1 MKILSRFRMPG
12 RSRKLIAVDFDS
24 RHLRIVEAAPTNG
37 RVRIRKLTQVD
48 MPDGLDIED
57 PLAVGEFLGR
67 TLKGLQLGG
76 ASVVMN
82 VPRSQAVLKP
92 VLLPPGV
99 EKSELAGMVRF
110 QVEKELPFDVSE
122 AVIDFTVTSHYDAPV
137 AQEGAPQGLNLL
149 AAVVKAPVVDHYRRI
164 AEAANIKL
172 LRLGLRPYAI
182 MRCVD
187 ACAPRHEDEVSVI
200 AFLTADETEIMVLVG
215 HSLTFSRSAMV
226 SIAPPRGGS
235 DPAAKETVESLVN
248 EIARSVQS
256 YQTVKGGDGKI
267 DKVQLAGGTGMESRL
282 AGEITRRI
290 KVECETLDPS
300 MALGLPEATP
310 GTSAFAAAIGLAVA
324 QGDSA
329 LPFDFL
335 APKRPR
341 VQRDTRKV
349 RVAAALMLI
358 VSVLAGSGY
367 AGHRYLDS
375 KRQRVAALKKQRKAA
390 KEKNKTF
397 KSLSRYVT
405 AVESWEDGGRDWLDH
420 WAYLCGQFPPCQDVY
435 IDALRTNRNDGSISF
450 TAKAV
455 VRSSIDKLSANL
467 TQAGYPHS
475 RLASRLDTNDAYQQS
490 TDVKIIVPTGKKVN
504 LASIKVVP
512 RPEDDIS
519 LEKFNPG
526 KKLAAGAATAS
537 RRPTG
542 STPTRST
549 STGSKAAPSKTPYRR
564 PSKSSRTPSRTP
576 TAARPTSETPTPPRP
591 PNLSE
596 QEAEWR
602 KSFESRLP
610 RYWERDLEE
619 KTRTLGREPTEGEV
633 AGWRKEFEER
643 MERYWP
649 AYIESRRKETERRKS
664 PSSSGKNR
672 SSGSSKNRSSGQS
685 SRKWSKGDRR

>member
-1 MKILSRFRMPG
+1 MPG
-12 RSRKLIAVDFDS
+12 RARKLIAVDFDS
-24 RHLRIVEAAPTNG
+24 RHLRIVEAALTNG

-48 MPDGLDIED
+48 MPEGMDIED
-57 PLAVGEFLGR
+57 PRAVGEFLGR
-67 TLKGLQLGG
+67 TLKGLHLAGT
-76 ASVVMN
+76 SVVMN
-82 VPRSQAVLKP
+82 VPRGQAVLKP
-92 VLLPPGV
+92 VVLPPGV
-99 EKSELAGMVRF
+99 EKDELAGMVRF

-122 AVIDFTVTSHYDAPV
+122 AVIDFTVTSHYDAP
-137 AQEGAPQGLNLL
+137 AGQEAAAAGLNVL
-149 AAVVKAPVVDHYRRI
+149 AAVVKAPVVDHYRKI

-187 ACAPRHEDEVSVI
+187 ACVPRGEDEVSAI

-226 SIAPPRGGS
+226 SISPPRAGS

-290 KVECETLDPS
+290 KVGCETLDPS
-300 MALGLPEATP
+300 VALGLLEATP

-341 VQRDTRKV
+341 VKRDMRKI
-349 RVAAALMLI
+349 RVAAVLMLV
-358 VSVLAGSGY
+358 VSVLGGGVFAGY
-367 AGHRYLDS
+367 THLDG
-375 KRQRVAALKKQRKAA
+375 KRQQVAALKRRQIKA
-390 KEKNKTF
+390 KKNNKAF
-397 KSLSRYVT
+397 KSLSHYVK
-405 AVESWEDGGRDWLDH
+405 AVDGWEDGGRDWLDH
-420 WAYLCGQFPPCQDVY
+420 WAYLCGQFPPCQDIY

-455 VRSSIDKLSANL
+455 ERAGIDKLTDNL
-467 TQAGYPHS
+467 TKAKYPHIL
-475 RLASRLDTNDAYQQS
+475 LASRLDTNDAYQQS
-490 TDVKIIVPTGKKVN
+490 TDVKIIVPNGEKVD
-504 LASIKVVP
+504 LSTVKVEP
-512 RPEDDIS
+512 RPGDDIS

-526 KKLAAGAATAS
+526 KKLAPGSATAS
-537 RRPTG
+537 RASSKSSPT
-542 STPTRST
+542 P
-549 STGSKAAPSKTPYRR
+549 AAPTPPARSSRTPYRR
-564 PSKSSRTPSRTP
+564 PSSTSQTPS
-576 TAARPTSETPTPPRP
+576 AAASTGETPTPQRP
-591 PNLSE
+591 ADLGE
-596 QEAEWR
+596 QEAKWR
-602 KSFESRLP
+602 KAFESRLP

-619 KTRTLGREPTEGEV
+619 KTRTLGREPTEAEV
-633 AGWRKEFEER
+633 AGWRREFEER

-649 AYIESRRKETERRKS
+649 AYLESRRKETEGRNS
-664 PSSSGKNR
+664 PSSNDKHR
-672 SSGSSKNRSSGQS
+672 SSSSNDKHRPSSNDRS
-685 SRKWSKGDRR
+685 SRKGSKGGRR